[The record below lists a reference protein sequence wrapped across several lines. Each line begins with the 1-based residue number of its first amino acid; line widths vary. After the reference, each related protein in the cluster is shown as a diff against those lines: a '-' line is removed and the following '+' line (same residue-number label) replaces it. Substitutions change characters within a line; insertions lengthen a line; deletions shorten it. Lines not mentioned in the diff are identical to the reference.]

1 MEKNKNKIIEE
12 QPFLIKLK
20 NYIKNLFDFSK
31 YKKTTILYIAIFVV
45 LIGISLFLLY
55 YNYFIDN
62 LFLFRLVVEWFVIPI
77 YKIGIIG
84 IFLFLAI
91 MAIQGLIVPIP
102 SEIILI
108 ATGMIWGLIIGGLMG
123 IIGSMIA
130 GLLCFYI
137 SKKGGRPLTE
147 KIIGEN
153 ALNMADNVI
162 QKYGYRVIIIAR
174 FIPIISFDVISYAS
188 GVVNMDVKKYSLGTL
203 IGSIPRAFFWSWLGA
218 LLPIDP
224 SINFDELDL
233 TIIYEPALVFN
244 NILLLILGT
253 FLIMFLINYLLSIYW
268 KKKGKNRN

>member
-31 YKKTTILYIAIFVV
+31 YKKITILYVVIFIG
-45 LIGISLFLLY
+45 LIGISIFLLY

-62 LFLFRLVVEWFVIPI
+62 IFLYRLVVEWVVNPI

-91 MAIQGLIVPIP
+91 MAIQGLLVPIP
-102 SEIILI
+102 SEIILF
-108 ATGMIWGLIIGGLMG
+108 ATGMIWGWIIGGLMG
-123 IIGSMIA
+123 IIGSMCA
-130 GLLCFYI
+130 GILCFYI
-137 SKKGGRPLTE
+137 SKKGGRPLAE
-147 KIIGEN
+147 KFIGES
-153 ALNMADNVI
+153 AISMADNLI

-188 GVVNMDVKKYSLGTL
+188 GLVDMDAKKYTLGTL
-203 IGSIPRAFFWSWLGA
+203 IGSIPRAFFWSWLGD
-218 LLPIDP
+218 LLPVDP
-224 SINFDELDL
+224 PINLEDL
-233 TIIYEPALVFN
+233 TLISSQALIFN

-268 KKKGKNRN
+268 KKKKKNKK

>member
-147 KIIGEN
+147 KIIGES

-188 GVVNMDVKKYSLGTL
+188 GVVNMDVKKYTLGTL

-268 KKKGKNRN
+268 EKKGKK